1 MADLV
6 NGRLLHIHPAIL
18 HIPAD
23 VFVNLIVID
32 TAVNRQNVLDV
43 NRIGDWAEDGLEAL
57 PAIGNALDGSIGNFH
72 SHFYPPDSEKGM

>member
-23 VFVNLIVID
+23 VFVNL
-32 TAVNRQNVLDV
+32 
-43 NRIGDWAEDGLEAL
+43 IGDWAEDGLEAL